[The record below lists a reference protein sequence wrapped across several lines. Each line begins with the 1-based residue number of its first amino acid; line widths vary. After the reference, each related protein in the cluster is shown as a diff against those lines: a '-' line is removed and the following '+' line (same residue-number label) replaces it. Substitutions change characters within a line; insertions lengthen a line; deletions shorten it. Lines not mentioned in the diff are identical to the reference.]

1 MIRRRDK
8 IYEYNNAG
16 QMVAIHQVHG
26 VNHRAGTF
34 TIGAGITRFKMDPDA
49 TGKLTMDNKRRGLK
63 SGTFYIETE
72 KTKHDYIVLALRA
85 KLIKHVKACT
95 DIKELQYLYVTTK
108 TSKTQAAEWAAQ
120 QNKENEL
127 RTAGKTTTTN
137 NEL

>member
-8 IYEYNNAG
+8 IYEYNNTG

-34 TIGAGITRFKMDPDA
+34 TIGAGITRFKMDPDT

-63 SGTFYIETE
+63 SGTFYVETE
-72 KTKHDYIVLALRA
+72 KTKHDYVVLALRA
-85 KLIKHVKACT
+85 KLIKHVKACN

-108 TSKTQAAEWAAQ
+108 TSKAQAAEWANK
-120 QNKENEL
+120 QNKENDISG
-127 RTAGKTTTTN
+127 AHTTTTADS
-137 NEL
+137 